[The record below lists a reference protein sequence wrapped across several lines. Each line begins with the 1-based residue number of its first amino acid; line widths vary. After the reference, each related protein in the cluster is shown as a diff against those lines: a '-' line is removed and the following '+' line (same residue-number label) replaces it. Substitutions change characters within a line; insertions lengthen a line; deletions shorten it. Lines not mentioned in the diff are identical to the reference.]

1 MEENVPQ
8 LQIDRQ
14 YCTVFYIKSYG
25 TYDHI
30 LYNVNLKEIFSNF

>member
-14 YCTVFYIKSYG
+14 YCTVFYIKAMVHMIIY
-25 TYDHI
+25 YI
-30 LYNVNLKEIFSNF
+30 M